1 MELLTLPLTLGLRDA
16 DGEIDILKLEDIED
30 DTLEDTLEDSEG
42 LKDAD
47 GLTDGLADWLSDGLS
62 DGLTLCDNEGLI
74 ELDGEILTD
83 NEDERDG
90 LILSLGL
97 TL

>member
-47 GLTDGLADWLSDGLS
+47 GLTDGLAD
-62 DGLTLCDNEGLI
+62 
-74 ELDGEILTD
+74 
-83 NEDERDG
+83 
-90 LILSLGL
+90 
-97 TL
+97 